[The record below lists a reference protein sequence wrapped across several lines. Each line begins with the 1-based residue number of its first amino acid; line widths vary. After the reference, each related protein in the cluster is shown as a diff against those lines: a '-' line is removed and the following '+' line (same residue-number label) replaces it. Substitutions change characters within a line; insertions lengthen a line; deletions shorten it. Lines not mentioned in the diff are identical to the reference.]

1 MDKKYITLFK
11 ELAQATAAS
20 AETVMEYDRE
30 KGDEKGL
37 ETATSMRDDFQA
49 LADTIAQEGDSYSLA
64 RADVGKLLVAAMIM
78 VNQLQTRMDNLKMS
92 MTGYQ
97 SDLIPKLQKILDES
111 KTDDESRELANATFI
126 LEDNE

>member
-37 ETATSMRDDFQA
+37 ETATVMRDDYQT
-49 LADTIAQEGDSYSLA
+49 LASNINDAYTMSRGDA
-64 RADVGKLLVAAMIM
+64 AKLLVGAMIM
-78 VNQLQTRMDNLKMS
+78 TNQLQDRMNNLKTAMA
-92 MTGYQ
+92 GYQ
-97 SDLIPKLQKILDES
+97 TDVMPKLQEIIDKATTDEEATQMANE
-111 KTDDESRELANATFI
+111 KFIIES
-126 LEDNE
+126 NE